1 MTLALVQNIKDKINN
16 QYERWLNARI
26 ERKGN
31 RLVLGPRSVYV
42 VPTRY
47 GFIMAFVL
55 FLLLLVATNYSNS
68 MTFMLTF
75 LVASICLIGMH
86 QTYGNMSKL
95 EFKTNPVEP
104 IFAGQSAV
112 FNFAV
117 NSLNNRP
124 RFNIFLGEPAD
135 AHNKKNSNTKNSKA
149 IIEQAPAHITEPN
162 AQITFKTEP
171 LPRGEYTLARTR
183 IWTKYPLGLFFA
195 WAWMRLDTKV
205 IVYPEPKSLKSLGQQ
220 FGNEDGQ
227 ASTHQRGDD
236 EYAGIRRHQIT
247 DSPQRIA
254 WKAVARTQNML
265 SKEFTGTADKNN
277 WLRYDQL
284 LEFTPEERLSQLCQ
298 WVLECEERQTPY
310 GLVLPNF
317 NMPLALGESH
327 KRQCLTALAMY
338 DLPPHNQKSG
348 RV

>member
-1 MTLALVQNIKDKINN
+1 MQHIKDKINN

-26 ERKGN
+26 QRKGN

-55 FLLLLVATNYSNS
+55 FLLLLVGTNYSNS

-95 EFKTNPVEP
+95 EFKTTPIDP
-104 IFAGQSAV
+104 IFAGQNAV
-112 FNFAV
+112 FIFAV

-124 RFNIFLGEPAD
+124 RFNIYLGEPEPTD
-135 AHNKKNSNTKNSKA
+135 QKKIDESYIKQT
-149 IIEQAPAHITEPN
+149 PAHITDTHSD
-162 AQITFKTEP
+162 ITFKTPP
-171 LPRGEYTLARTR
+171 LSRGEYTLERTR

-205 IVYPEPKSLKSLGQQ
+205 IVYPEPKSLKSLGQA
-220 FGNEDGQ
+220 FGNEDGH
-227 ASTHQRGDD
+227 ASTNQRGDD
-236 EYAGIRRHQIT
+236 EYAGIRKHQIT

-254 WKAVARTQNML
+254 WKAVARTQTML
-265 SKEFTGTADKNN
+265 SKEFTGTADQNN

-298 WVLECEERQTPY
+298 WVLECEDRQTPY
-310 GLVLPNF
+310 GLILPNF
-317 NMPLALGESH
+317 HIPLALGESH
-327 KRQCLTALAMY
+327 KHQCLTALAMY
-338 DLPPHNQKSG
+338 ELPPHNSKK
-348 RV
+348 RNK